1 MNRERELGI
10 RDQKRYAL
18 ISDPQLN
25 SRLFMKEKA
34 TDFVVVGSGPGG
46 ATVAR
51 ELARAGR
58 EVLLLER
65 GREWRQHPLYGSY
78 PGAMLYSDK
87 NALLFTKEGLN
98 IIRPLMVGGATSMY
112 AGCAA
117 DPLPW
122 WQTRYGIELEA
133 YAKETVR
140 ELGIAPLPPA
150 LRGTASTRIAAAG
163 DALGMAW
170 EPQEKFM
177 RPARADSFDC
187 GAHCMLGCRC
197 GAKWNAAAYVDE
209 AVAAGAE
216 LWTRAT
222 AEQVLISREGAEGVR
237 GKVAGEP
244 FIVQANT
251 VIVAAGG
258 IGSAVLLRRSG
269 LFGAGQGMTMDTTVM
284 VYGHAPYKGIGNDPP
299 MTWSAP
305 DDELGVLFST
315 LIDPWLMY
323 PIIMALKGPAYPLT
337 WYRWGHT
344 LGVMIKLKDE
354 VSGEVDI
361 RGRISKGLTTQ
372 DRERLGRAEKV
383 AARILRQAGCDPD
396 TIFTTPLRGTH
407 PSGTVRIGEMLDSNL
422 ATEIPNLYV
431 CDASVFPEALAR
443 PTVLTII
450 SLGKRLAQQLTVS
463 G

>member
-1 MNRERELGI
+1 
-10 RDQKRYAL
+10 
-18 ISDPQLN
+18 
-25 SRLFMKEKA
+25 MKEKE
-34 TDFVVVGSGPGG
+34 TDVVVVGSGPGG

-51 ELARAGR
+51 QLARAGR
-58 EVLLLER
+58 TVLLLER
-65 GREWRQHPLYGSY
+65 GREWRQHPLYGTY

-87 NALLFTKEGLN
+87 FALLFTEEGLN

-112 AGCAA
+112 AGCATL
-117 DPLPW
+117 PLPW
-122 WQTRYGIELEA
+122 WRTRYGIDLNA
-133 YAKETVR
+133 DAAETVA

-170 EPQEKFM
+170 EPQQKFM
-177 RPARADSFDC
+177 RPARAEEFDC

-197 GAKWNAAAYVDE
+197 GAKWNAAAYVDD

-216 LWTRAT
+216 LWTRANV
-222 AEQVLISREGAEGVR
+222 EQVLITRHGAEGVR
-237 GKVAGEP
+237 GRVAGEP
-244 FIVQANT
+244 FTVRANT
-251 VIVAAGG
+251 VVVAAGG

-284 VYGHAPYKGIGNDPP
+284 VYGHAPYKGIGNEPP
-299 MTWSAP
+299 MTWSYP

-337 WYRWGHT
+337 WRRWGHT

-354 VSGEVDI
+354 ISGEVTV
-361 RGRISKGLTTQ
+361 RGRISKGLTAQ
-372 DRERLGRAEKV
+372 DRQRLARAERV

-407 PSGTVRIGEMLDSNL
+407 PSGTVRIGEMVDTELT
-422 ATEIPNLYV
+422 TEIANLYV

-443 PTVLTII
+443 PTVLTIV
-450 SLGKRLAQQLTVS
+450 SLGKRLARHLS
-463 G
+463 GRR